1 MDQPA
6 FRIRPDQLDHVPVDG
21 HAAFLSLVPEH
32 LLDPLP
38 ALEADV
44 DLLCILFFV
53 PLRGFVQCLFIIL
66 RHDQLPSIRTEC
78 PDLYMHMH
86 IFVSLILT
94 WEKKFVQCDSM
105 FGFSMYYLY

>member
-1 MDQPA
+1 MDQPT

-21 HAAFLSLVPEH
+21 HASFLSLVPEH

-66 RHDQLPSIRTEC
+66 RHDQLPYNTDGVPGSVYAYAYIC
-78 PDLYMHMH
+78 
-86 IFVSLILT
+86 IFNLNMGKEV
-94 WEKKFVQCDSM
+94 CSM
-105 FGFSMYYLY
+105 R